1 MKKDFISEHFE
12 KKGLLLG
19 GQKDLKIENL
29 KYQSVVNDFE
39 EYGLIIFR
47 DFNNDPKKLL
57 ALQIYILNLM
67 PMMLLEEKSLLEKK
81 ILILLT

>member
-47 DFNNDPKKLL
+47 D
-57 ALQIYILNLM
+57 
-67 PMMLLEEKSLLEKK
+67 
-81 ILILLT
+81 